1 MEGEDDGA
9 QMKLQQQ
16 QQSPCSDNLSLSAAS
31 SWLPP
36 QVRSPS
42 SSSSYTC
49 GYCKKEFRS
58 AQGLGGHMNIHG
70 LDRARLIHQQYT
82 SHRIAAPHPNPNH
95 PSCTSALDLE
105 LSLSSLLA
113 HGSASSDG
121 GLSVPVAKL
130 AAGNRFSSASPPTT
144 KDVDGKNLELRIGAC
159 SHGDGAEERLDLQL
173 RLGYY

>member
-16 QQSPCSDNLSLSAAS
+16 QHQSPCSDNLSLSAAS

-36 QVRSPS
+36 QVRSS

-58 AQGLGGHMNIHG
+58 AQGLGGHMNIHR

-82 SHRIAAPHPNPNH
+82 SHRIAAPHPNPN
-95 PSCTSALDLE
+95 PSCTSVLDLE

-121 GLSVPVAKL
+121 GLPVPVAKL

-144 KDVDGKNLELRIGAC
+144 KDVEGKNLELRIGAC
-159 SHGDGAEERLDLQL
+159 SHGGDGAEERLDLQL

>member
-36 QVRSPS
+36 QVIRSSS

-58 AQGLGGHMNIHG
+58 AQGLGGHMNIHR

-82 SHRIAAPHPNPNH
+82 SHRIAAPHPNPN
-95 PSCTSALDLE
+95 PSCTSVLDLE

-113 HGSASSDG
+113 HGAASSDG

-130 AAGNRFSSASPPTT
+130 AGNRFSSASLPTT
-144 KDVDGKNLELRIGAC
+144 KDVEGKNLELRIGAC